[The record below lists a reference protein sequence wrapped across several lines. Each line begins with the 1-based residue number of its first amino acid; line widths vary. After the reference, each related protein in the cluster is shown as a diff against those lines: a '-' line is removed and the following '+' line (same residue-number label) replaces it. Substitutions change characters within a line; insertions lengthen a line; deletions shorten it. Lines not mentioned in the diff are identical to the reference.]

1 MAKKSNTDHYSFT
14 PEAEA
19 LLVAVQETYR
29 SGLGKKGARTRPEGV
44 RLLYTPAL
52 DVELLKM
59 FQPYAEAFGLG
70 NTEAQKE
77 IAAKV
82 RVDFAAKTGQER
94 SDDSIFYRIHK
105 LLKQG
110 ALADLNYRSSLVK
123 SIKAAK

>member
-1 MAKKSNTDHYSFT
+1 MPKKSNTSHYTFA

-19 LLVAVQETYR
+19 LLIAVQALYN
-29 SGLGKKGARTRPEGV
+29 GGVNKKGVRTRPEGV

-52 DVELLKM
+52 DIELLKV

-77 IAAKV
+77 ISEKI
-82 RVDFAAKTGQER
+82 RVDFLAKTGQDR
-94 SDDSIFYRIHK
+94 SVDSIFYRIWK

-110 ALADLNYRSSLVK
+110 ALADVNYRSSILK
-123 SIKAAK
+123 